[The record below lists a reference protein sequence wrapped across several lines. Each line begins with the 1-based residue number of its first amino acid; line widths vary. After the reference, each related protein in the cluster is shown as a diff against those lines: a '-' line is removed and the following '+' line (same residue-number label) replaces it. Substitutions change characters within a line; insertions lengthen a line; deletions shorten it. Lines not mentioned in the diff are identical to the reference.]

1 MAKEAKDLE
10 KGDSIT
16 VDGVRFVVKDKVLL
30 LGGQVGLI
38 FEDMP
43 ATDEN
48 VAAFRK
54 LQEKTAGTGILAPVG
69 PGCQGW
75 QYSRAR
81 EITRSLEDRKMSEL
95 EWRPWMQVAT
105 EWGGELCPHMVAG
118 GVYLYQMFSTTFVR
132 FPDKEAAEA
141 FENWAGEHLP
151 YWGYDP
157 VVTLDTND
165 PEVCEM
171 WAEHIKPEQN
181 YQDSAA
187 HKKINLEFGQLENG
201 VIIPAS
207 FEQMD
212 GVDHRE
218 MHEAGKWWI
227 RTPDP
232 RYKEPKE
239 SEVIIV
245 VERGMVTDVYAS
257 DKKISVAVLDTDTD
271 DADRYEEIEEER
283 KSLQAR
289 IDAGELHNV
298 W

>member
-1 MAKEAKDLE
+1 M
-10 KGDSIT
+10 
-16 VDGVRFVVKDKVLL
+16 
-30 LGGQVGLI
+30 
-38 FEDMP
+38 
-43 ATDEN
+43 
-48 VAAFRK
+48 
-54 LQEKTAGTGILAPVG
+54 
-69 PGCQGW
+69 
-75 QYSRAR
+75 
-81 EITRSLEDRKMSEL
+81 
-95 EWRPWMQVAT
+95 
-105 EWGGELCPHMVAG
+105 
-118 GVYLYQMFSTTFVR
+118 
-132 FPDKEAAEA
+132 
-141 FENWAGEHLP
+141 P